1 MTLSSQ
7 DKPKQSLNS
16 RIAYALTDRKI
27 LHFRYDAHLRQQVMK
42 QLSKTQRELLNRL
55 AAAGVDAL
63 PKKQLDTLLKEL
75 KQEVAKV
82 YQEMTAY
89 TQDELSGFLRRKPS
103 IFISFTMMKSALIFL
118 IKCLNISEK
127 RIKPQRLLQV
137 RL

>member
-89 TQDELSGFLRRKPS
+89 TQDELSGFFYGGNPTYS
-103 IFISFTMMKSALIFL
+103 SAL
-118 IKCLNISEK
+118 
-127 RIKPQRLLQV
+127 
-137 RL
+137 